1 MGFFQVSSTM
11 PLTAWQLQ
19 RCHLF
24 KAHWIDVID
33 MDNLIIRNC
42 YNQLII
48 SFINNQ
54 LTLILESFWLI
65 QVRCDPMTSRWL
77 VGYLIGHPQ
86 SHPSLWLQ
94 SPDVPGYSLPWQ
106 ISSHPSPCRCTDLN
120 LYLNRHSCFFSWASF
135 VQQYLKKKMRSI
147 LNFRRWTSCLKTK
160 EEEKMTWSMGHLSW
174 DCSSRNLGPSWVLH
188 MANLAPKIWIKEV
201 LTIQRHALQISPQVW
216 HANTAQEL
224 RVWTL
229 SP

>member
-48 SFINNQ
+48 SFMNNQ

-65 QVRCDPMTSRWL
+65 QVRCDPTTSRWL

-120 LYLNRHSCFFSWASF
+120 LYL
-135 VQQYLKKKMRSI
+135 QQLLLVSAQLFLFMSLFCAAISEKKDEEHIEFQEMNQLSQDKGGRKDDVVNGTLVMRLLLQKSG
-147 LNFRRWTSCLKTK
+147 SK
-160 EEEKMTWSMGHLSW
+160 
-174 DCSSRNLGPSWVLH
+174 LGVAH
-188 MANLAPKIWIKEV
+188 G
-201 LTIQRHALQISPQVW
+201 
-216 HANTAQEL
+216 
-224 RVWTL
+224 
-229 SP
+229 

>member
-33 MDNLIIRNC
+33 IDNLIIRNC

-65 QVRCDPMTSRWL
+65 QVRCDPTTSRWV
-77 VGYLIGHPQ
+77 VGYLIGTPKAI
-86 SHPSLWLQ
+86 HPSGFRALMFQDIPSPDKSLQ
-94 SPDVPGYSLPWQ
+94 SVHRIPF
-106 ISSHPSPCRCTDLN
+106 SSFFSGGSTQMIG
-120 LYLNRHSCFFSWASF
+120 FFSWLLVSDF
-135 VQQYLKKKMRSI
+135 EGTF
-147 LNFRRWTSCLKTK
+147 NSC
-160 EEEKMTWSMGHLSW
+160 
-174 DCSSRNLGPSWVLH
+174 SR
-188 MANLAPKIWIKEV
+188 PK
-201 LTIQRHALQISPQVW
+201 
-216 HANTAQEL
+216 
-224 RVWTL
+224 
-229 SP
+229 

>member
-33 MDNLIIRNC
+33 IDNLIIRNC

-48 SFINNQ
+48 SFINSQ

-65 QVRCDPMTSRWL
+65 QVRCDPTTSRWV
-77 VGYLIGHPQ
+77 VGYLIGTPKAI
-86 SHPSLWLQ
+86 HPSGFRALMFQ
-94 SPDVPGYSLPWQ
+94 GIPSPDKSPVTHLHAGAQ
-106 ISSHPSPCRCTDLN
+106 IWICICSSSCW
-120 LYLNRHSCFFSWASF
+120 YRHSCFFSWASF
-135 VQQYLKKKMRSI
+135 VQQYLKKSQGAYWISDEPAVSRQ
-147 LNFRRWTSCLKTK
+147 RRKK
-160 EEEKMTWSMGHLSW
+160 KMTWSMGHLSQE
-174 DCSSRNLGPSWVLH
+174 CSSRNLGPSWVLH
-188 MANLAPKIWIKEV
+188 IANLAPKIWIKEV

-216 HANTAQEL
+216 DAKTA
-224 RVWTL
+224 
-229 SP
+229 

>member
-42 YNQLII
+42 YNQLIT

-65 QVRCDPMTSRWL
+65 QVRCDPMTSRWV
-77 VGYLIGHPQ
+77 VGYLIGHSQ

-120 LYLNRHSCFFSWASF
+120 LYL
-135 VQQYLKKKMRSI
+135 QQLLLVSAQLFLFMSLFCAAISEKKTRSI
-147 LNFRRWTSCLKTK
+147 LNFRKWTSCLKTK
-160 EEEKMTWSMGHLSW
+160 EEEKDDVVNG
-174 DCSSRNLGPSWVLH
+174 
-188 MANLAPKIWIKEV
+188 
-201 LTIQRHALQISPQVW
+201 
-216 HANTAQEL
+216 
-224 RVWTL
+224 TL
-229 SP
+229 VMSL